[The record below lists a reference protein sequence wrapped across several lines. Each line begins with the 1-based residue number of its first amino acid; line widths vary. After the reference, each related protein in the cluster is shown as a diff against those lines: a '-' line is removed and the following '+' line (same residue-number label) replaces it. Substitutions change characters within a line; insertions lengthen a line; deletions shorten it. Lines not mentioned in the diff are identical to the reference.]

1 MKKIFSIIL
10 ALLIVFSLTA
20 AVSAEEYIDRS
31 GWRVTAS
38 SVHSDNTAPEMMI
51 DGSEGTYW
59 HSKFSDGDSG
69 DRDRPPYTLTFT
81 LPALTTISGFA
92 YIPRQDNE
100 TGIVTAY
107 NIYASASDTAEGMLI
122 YSGTMP
128 GDKSTQKV
136 FFGFTVDVKKVVF
149 EITAGKWD
157 YGTCAEFYLYADNG
171 TVKRTLGQAVAGGG
185 NGGGNGEKIKNKNGW
200 EAVAS
205 SSRLPLYPAKNAI
218 DGNASTIWHSNY
230 TDDGTT
236 ILSHEENPHWI
247 EVTLP
252 KSTVIS
258 GFSYTPRENATGRI
272 LGYEFYVSDSDS
284 GEWTLIETGTFA
296 DNATEKEVKFP
307 MNIEIKKFKLQSVTS
322 VGGYGVIA
330 ELDLFSEI
338 LENKTASNYE
348 EFIEIYG
355 SEKLIQIPSE
365 AIQATASS
373 VWNTNHDA
381 GLAVDGVPRTAW
393 HSHTDDKNR
402 FPVTLDVDL
411 GEVHSISEII
421 YVPRPDNSMNGI
433 WTKFNIWAGD
443 DFDNLEL
450 VKENASFE
458 VNLYDKKITF
468 DEPVNAKYFEFE
480 ILAGSNGYATCGDLL
495 FYEKASSIKNREEN
509 KKKYTLKI
517 GSNEIKITENGE
529 TKTVTMDVAPYIDG
543 GYTQIPLRG
552 LLEEMGAEF
561 TWDGEHSKITVV
573 AGEVTIK
580 LQIFNKLVTVT
591 DKTYGEIRYT
601 LRSVPQ
607 IKDSRTFVPLRFISE
622 NLGYAVTWDGDTE
635 EITIVK

>member
-38 SVHSDNTAPEMMI
+38 SVHSDNTAPEM
-51 DGSEGTYW
+51 
-59 HSKFSDGDSG
+59 
-69 DRDRPPYTLTFT
+69 
-81 LPALTTISGFA
+81 
-92 YIPRQDNE
+92 N
-100 TGIVTAY
+100 
-107 NIYASASDTAEGMLI
+107 
-122 YSGTMP
+122 
-128 GDKSTQKV
+128 
-136 FFGFTVDVKKVVF
+136 
-149 EITAGKWD
+149 
-157 YGTCAEFYLYADNG
+157 LYADNG
-171 TVKRTLGQAVAGGG
+171 TVKRTLGQAAS
-185 NGGGNGEKIKNKNGW
+185 GGGNGEKIKNKNGW
-200 EAVAS
+200 EAVTS

-218 DGNASTIWHSNY
+218 DGKASSIWHSNY
-230 TDDGTT
+230 TDDGVST
-236 ILSHEENPHWI
+236 IISHEENPHWI

-373 VWNTNHDA
+373 VWRTDCDA

-421 YVPRPDNSMNGI
+421 YLPRPDNSMNGI